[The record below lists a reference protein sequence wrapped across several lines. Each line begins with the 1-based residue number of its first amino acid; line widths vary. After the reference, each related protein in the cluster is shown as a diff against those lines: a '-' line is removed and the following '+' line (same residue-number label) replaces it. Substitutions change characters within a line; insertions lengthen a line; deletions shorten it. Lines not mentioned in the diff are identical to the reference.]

1 MINHGIAT
9 EDGSPFVLRL
19 HALAEQAEAAIGPD
33 RGIDRAIYHDVL
45 GYCRHARTER
55 SGAQSD
61 TGFDCLDCGADSW
74 GNKSKPPYPPGQKL
88 HDAAPAYTA
97 SIDAAMALLDQYG
110 VLMQL
115 SDIGADGLPL
125 ARVGR
130 PDLDGESIFTGISS
144 GVSMQATPLSGLS
157 LALCAAALR
166 ARAATENGER

>member
-1 MINHGIAT
+1 MS
-9 EDGSPFVLRL
+9 DLL
-19 HALAEQAEAAIGPD
+19 ALAERCEAASEGGSD
-33 RGIDRAIYHDVL
+33 LDNAILNAL
-45 GYCRHARTER
+45 GYSWRGMGYWFH
-55 SGAQSD
+55 D
-61 TGFDCLDCGADSW
+61 DSHQW
-74 GNKSKPPYPPGQKL
+74 KGGKSF
-88 HDAAPAYTA
+88 TT

-144 GVSMQATPLSGLS
+144 GVSIQATPLSGLA

-166 ARAATENGER
+166 ARAAASDQCTCLPFAGRAGDCAAHPDGQGES